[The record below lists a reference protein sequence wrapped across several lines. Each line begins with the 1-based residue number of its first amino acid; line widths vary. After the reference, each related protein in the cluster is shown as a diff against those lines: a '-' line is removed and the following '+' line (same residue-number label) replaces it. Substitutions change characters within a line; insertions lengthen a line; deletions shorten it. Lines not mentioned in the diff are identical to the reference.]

1 MRVLVTG
8 GTGMLGSSL
17 ARLGQDAG
25 LEILLPKRSEL
36 NLDNEVATLRYL
48 ETNSPDAI
56 IHAAARVGGIAAN
69 IANPVDFLTENI
81 RIDGNILNG
90 SLRVGVKKLIY
101 VGSSCMYPRS
111 LSHPMKEE
119 EILTGPLE
127 PTNEGY
133 ALAKIVGSKTVQYV
147 VQTRDLVW
155 RNFIPSNLYGPHD
168 HFEPERSHLLAA
180 IIQKVVSAKL
190 NKLDEV
196 EMWGDGSVRREFTYV
211 DDVARYMIHSLD
223 KLESLPITMNIGVG
237 IDHTVREYYEM
248 VIKMLGANVKIVA
261 DPAKPAG
268 MQRKLLDVSRARSYG
283 WEAKT
288 NIEMGI
294 EATIDWYLS
303 SLNMKVPHV

>member
-1 MRVLVTG
+1 MRVLITG

-17 ARLGQDAG
+17 ARLGQNAG
-25 LEILLPKRSEL
+25 LEILLPKKSEL
-36 NLDNEVATLRYL
+36 NLDNEVATLRYV

-69 IANPVDFLTENI
+69 IANPVDFLTQNL
-81 RIDGNILNG
+81 RIDGNVLNG
-90 SLRVGVKKLIY
+90 SLRAGVKKLIY

-119 EILTGPLE
+119 QILTGLLE

-147 VQTRDLVW
+147 ARTSELVW
-155 RNFIPSNLYGPHD
+155 RNFIPSNLYGPND

-190 NKLDEV
+190 NNHDEV

-211 DDVARYMIHSLD
+211 DDVAHYMIHSLD

-248 VIKMLGANVKIVA
+248 VIKMLGAKVKIVA
-261 DPAKPAG
+261 NPSKPAG
-268 MQRKLLDVSRARSYG
+268 MQRKLLNISLARSYG

-294 EATIDWYLS
+294 KATIDWYLS

>member
-36 NLDNEVATLRYL
+36 NLDNESATLRYI

-69 IANPVDFLTENI
+69 IANPVDFLTQNI
-81 RIDGNILNG
+81 RIDGNVLNG

-147 VQTRDLVW
+147 AQTRDLVW
-155 RNFIPSNLYGPHD
+155 RNLIPSNLYGPKD

-223 KLESLPITMNIGVG
+223 KLESLPTTMNIGVG

-248 VIKMLGANVKIVA
+248 VIKVLGANVKIVA
-261 DPAKPAG
+261 DPSKPAG
-268 MQRKLLDVSRARSYG
+268 MERKLLDVSLARSYG

-294 EATIDWYLS
+294 KATIDWYLS
-303 SLNMKVPHV
+303 SPNMKVPRV